1 MSRPSPESVDVLIGE
16 LAAAAGVSTR
26 ALRHYEDRGL
36 LVPGRTANG
45 YRRYGRQ
52 DVTHVLQI
60 QLMIGAG
67 LGTSTIRQYLDCAR
81 TDERGTFLHMCPDLR
96 AALDEVAGRLD
107 ERQAQLD
114 ETRFR
119 LRMLAAGAS
128 TSDQEPAVDVQVD
141 AGDVAGV
148 GGGQKSHGAGD
159 IAGLPVMADGQ

>member
-1 MSRPSPESVDVLIGE
+1 MSRPSPEFTVVLIGE

-52 DVTHVLQI
+52 DVTRVMQI

-67 LGTSTIRQYLDCAR
+67 LGTSTIRRYLDCAR

-107 ERQAQLD
+107 ERQAQLT
-114 ETRFR
+114 ETRLR
-119 LRMLAAGAS
+119 LRTRWAKPAGAWRTKSFRAISKSRTSKVS
-128 TSDQEPAVDVQVD
+128 TASY
-141 AGDVAGV
+141 
-148 GGGQKSHGAGD
+148 
-159 IAGLPVMADGQ
+159 